1 MDTSRLFT
9 AALQLQSPWKVG
21 SVDFRDAD
29 GGRQEL
35 HIMIGFEPGAR
46 FHCPETGCREDACP
60 VHDRRE
66 RVWRHLNF
74 FQYKA
79 FIHAA
84 MPRVTCPEHG
94 VRTVPAPW
102 ARPGS
107 GFTLLFEA
115 WAVETAR
122 HLPAGTLAE
131 QLDETDTR
139 LWRFIAHYVDE
150 ARRLEDYMGVEA
162 IGIDETSRRGHNYIT
177 VVADLVEHDVIN
189 VTPGKDSATVERFA
203 RDFMDHNGVP
213 EYVRPA
219 ACDMSPGF
227 RKGIREHLPHARRI
241 VDRFHV
247 ARHANEAVD
256 KAGKTEGRSN
266 PLLKRTKYL
275 WLRNEE
281 SLTELQ
287 LETKRNLTRQRLKTG
302 RACRLR
308 EVLQDVH
315 ADSRTPSEAWVRLH
329 RLCSWMM
336 HSRLEPMRD
345 FARMIRRHFAEI
357 VAYFEH
363 PYTNAVLEGAD
374 SVIRNVKR
382 RARGFR
388 DMDYFATMI
397 YLACGRLDLKAV
409 TTT

>member
-1 MDTSRLFT
+1 MDTSHLFT

-115 WAVETAR
+115 WAVEMAR
-122 HLPAGTLAE
+122 HLPAGTLAG
-131 QLDETDTR
+131 QL
-139 LWRFIAHYVDE
+139 
-150 ARRLEDYMGVEA
+150 
-162 IGIDETSRRGHNYIT
+162 DETSRRGHNYIT

-189 VTPGKDSATVERFA
+189 VTPGKDPATVERFA

-213 EYVRPA
+213 EYVRLV
-219 ACDMSPGF
+219 ACDMSLGF

-266 PLLKRTKYL
+266 PLLKRTEYL

-287 LETKRNLTRQRLKTG
+287 VETKRNLTGQRLKTG
-302 RACRLR
+302 RACRMR
-308 EVLQDVH
+308 EVLQDICT
-315 ADSRTPSEAWVRLH
+315 DRRTPSEAWVRLH

-336 HSRLEPMRD
+336 HSRLEPMKD
-345 FARMIRRHFAEI
+345 FARMVRRHFAEI

-397 YLACGRLDLKAV
+397 YLTCGRLDLKAV

>member
-1 MDTSRLFT
+1 MDTSHLFT

-115 WAVETAR
+115 WAVEMAR
-122 HLPAGTLAE
+122 HLPAGTLAG
-131 QLDETDTR
+131 QL
-139 LWRFIAHYVDE
+139 
-150 ARRLEDYMGVEA
+150 
-162 IGIDETSRRGHNYIT
+162 DETSRRGHNYIT

-189 VTPGKDSATVERFA
+189 VTPGKDPATVERFS

-213 EYVRPA
+213 EYVRLV
-219 ACDMSPGF
+219 ACDMSLGF

-287 LETKRNLTRQRLKTG
+287 VETKRNLTRQRLKTG
-302 RACRLR
+302 RACRMR
-308 EVLQDVH
+308 EVLQDICT
-315 ADSRTPSEAWVRLH
+315 DRRTPSEAWVRLH

-336 HSRLEPMRD
+336 HSRLEPMKD

-397 YLACGRLDLKAV
+397 YLTCGRLDLKAV